1 MVCAGSFSDV
11 MKKCK
16 PSVAPFIT
24 RVLYEWGQ
32 IQHRQL
38 FNVIENVRTPNVLL
52 KLTLCRA
59 FTLFKWFARAFDEV
73 RNTFIIQI
81 I

>member
-52 KLTLCRA
+52 KLTSINAFQVVRA
-59 FTLFKWFARAFDEV
+59 CLTQYVMLLV
-73 RNTFIIQI
+73 
-81 I
+81 